1 MRNNFKILTICR
13 QPLRNVQY
21 AVRAYNLY
29 KHLERMGCRM
39 TYLDGWKPSFGLN
52 LKNSSNWIKLFLF
65 RMKATKNS
73 FVFVE
78 DVQSSVF
85 AKILKKMEFS
95 LILDVRDDLNL
106 HAEAMGIK
114 VPYSGY
120 LERELAQV
128 VWFEAAQR
136 ILVTSQSYLDY
147 YSQKY
152 QGQFD
157 QKLIPILNASDPA
170 WFQNEPLPQG
180 PRIGIL
186 GGANLSA
193 GFDLLC
199 EASKIVKKE
208 VPDLSLHIGYKYL
221 PETKPYV
228 ESLRRDY
235 NESWMH
241 FYEDIDYDKNAN
253 EFYSSLY
260 LCIIPLKKLKHY
272 ELTIPCRLFDAMAS
286 ARPLV
291 VTNCKEQARVVTEEN
306 CGLVCE
312 FTPEDMAEKILI
324 LLRNRSLAQKQGQS
338 GRRAIEEQHSWLH
351 RAQKIIKNI

>member
-13 QPLRNVQY
+13 QPLKNVQY
-21 AVRAYNLY
+21 AVRAYNIY
-29 KHLERMGCRM
+29 KYLERMGCRV
-39 TYLDGWKPSFGLN
+39 TYLDGWKPSFDLN
-52 LKNSSNWIKLFLF
+52 LKNISNWIKLFFF
-65 RMKATKNS
+65 RMKARKNS

-78 DVQSSVF
+78 DVQSAVF
-85 AKILKKMEFS
+85 AKILKKMGFS
-95 LILDVRDDLNL
+95 LILDIRDDLNL
-106 HAEAMGIK
+106 HAEAMGTQ
-114 VPYSGY
+114 VTYPCF
-120 LERELAQV
+120 LERELAQIE
-128 VWFEAAQR
+128 WFEAAYK

-157 QKLIPILNASDPA
+157 QKLINIMNASDPEL
-170 WFQNEPLPQG
+170 FRNKPLPRE

-186 GGANLSA
+186 GGANLNS
-193 GFDLLC
+193 GLDLLC
-199 EASKIVKKE
+199 EASRMVKKE
-208 VPDLSLHIGYKYL
+208 VSELSVHIGYKYL

-235 NESWMH
+235 NESWIH
-241 FYEDIDYDKNAN
+241 FYEDIDYGKNAN

-260 LCIIPLKKLKHY
+260 LCVIPLKKLKHY
-272 ELTIPCRLFDAMAS
+272 ELTTPCRLFDSMAS

-291 VTNCKEQARVVTEEN
+291 VTDCQEQARIVKEED
-306 CGLVCE
+306 CGLVCDV
-312 FTPEDMAEKILI
+312 TPEDMAEKILI

-338 GRRAIEEQHSWLH
+338 GRRAIEEQHSWEH